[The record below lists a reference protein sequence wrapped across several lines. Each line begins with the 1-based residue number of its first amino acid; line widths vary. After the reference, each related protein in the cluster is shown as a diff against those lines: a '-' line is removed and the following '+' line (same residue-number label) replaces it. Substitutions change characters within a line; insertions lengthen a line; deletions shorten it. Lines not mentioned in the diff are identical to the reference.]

1 MKAKRI
7 VYGALLLTLVACS
20 PKNSEREKAPIRVVV
35 EKVSAQAVAS
45 DGKTYVGVVEE
56 NQATVVSYTTMGT
69 LKHVAVSEG
78 QAVGR
83 GQLIAE
89 LDDTQARNMLAAAEA
104 QNRQAEDALQRYKLL
119 HDEGSMTEAQWVEVQ
134 SKVDQARSELA
145 IARRNVADSRLEAPV
160 SGIIGKRYLAAGETA
175 LNSMTHRLA
184 TCSLP
189 SQPVVSIL
197 DISSVKV
204 KIAVPEREMKDIT
217 STTPT
222 TIFVEAIGRE
232 FHGGLIEKGVQAD
245 ALTHTYDVRVRV
257 DNKGRELLP
266 GMVAKV
272 KTLSPSSLS
281 GKEQSP
287 SPTTFFTL
295 PITAVQQRADGTFF
309 AWTVSK
315 DNTAHRTTVTTG
327 TIVGNRIEILSGL
340 SDGQRVVTEGYQK
353 LSEGTKTQPL
363 P

>member
-1 MKAKRI
+1 MI
-7 VYGALLLTLVACS
+7 LYGALVLALAACS
-20 PKNSEREKAPIRVVV
+20 AKNTEREKAPIRVVV

-175 LNSMTHRLA
+175 L
-184 TCSLP
+184 P

-257 DNKGRELLP
+257 DNKGRDLLP

-287 SPTTFFTL
+287 STTTFFTL

-340 SDGQRVVTEGYQK
+340 SDGQRVVTEGCQK

>member
-1 MKAKRI
+1 MKAKMI
-7 VYGALLLTLVACS
+7 LYGALVLALAACS
-20 PKNSEREKAPIRVVV
+20 AKNTEREKAPIRVVV

-175 LNSMTHRLA
+175 L
-184 TCSLP
+184 P

-257 DNKGRELLP
+257 DNKGRDLLP

-272 KTLSPSSLS
+272 KTLSPSSFS

-287 SPTTFFTL
+287 STTTFFTL

-340 SDGQRVVTEGYQK
+340 SDGQRVVTEGCQK

>member
-1 MKAKRI
+1 MKAKMI
-7 VYGALLLTLVACS
+7 LYGALVLALAACS
-20 PKNSEREKAPIRVVV
+20 AKNTEREKAPIRVVV

-175 LNSMTHRLA
+175 L
-184 TCSLP
+184 P

-257 DNKGRELLP
+257 DNKGRDLLP

-287 SPTTFFTL
+287 STTTFFTL
-295 PITAVQQRADGTFF
+295 PITAVQKRADGTFF

-327 TIVGNRIEILSGL
+327 TIAGNRIEILSGL
-340 SDGQRVVTEGYQK
+340 SDGQRVVTEGCQK

>member
-1 MKAKRI
+1 MI
-7 VYGALLLTLVACS
+7 LYGALVLALAACS
-20 PKNSEREKAPIRVVV
+20 AKNTEREKAPIRVVV

-175 LNSMTHRLA
+175 L
-184 TCSLP
+184 P

-257 DNKGRELLP
+257 DNKGRDLLP

-281 GKEQSP
+281 GQEQSP
-287 SPTTFFTL
+287 SKTTFFTL

-340 SDGQRVVTEGYQK
+340 SDGQRVVTEGCQK

>member
-20 PKNSEREKAPIRVVV
+20 PKNAEREKAPIRVVV

-104 QNRQAEDALQRYKLL
+104 QNRQAEDALTRYKLL
-119 HDEGSMTEAQWVEVQ
+119 HDEGSMTEAQWVEAQ

-175 LNSMTHRLA
+175 
-184 TCSLP
+184 LP

-257 DNKGRELLP
+257 DNKGRDLLP

-353 LSEGTKTQPL
+353 LSEGTKTHPL

>member
-1 MKAKRI
+1 MKATRHI
-7 VYGALLLTLVACS
+7 YWLLPLLMTACGQ
-20 PKNSEREKAPIRVVV
+20 KAEQREKQPIRVQTEVV
-35 EKVSAQAVAS
+35 QSNAQTAE
-45 DGKTYVGVVEE
+45 GRTYVGVVEE

-69 LKHVAVSEG
+69 LKRVAVSEG

-104 QNRQAEDALQRYKLL
+104 QNRQAEDALTRYKLL

-160 SGIIGKRYLAAGETA
+160 SGIVGKRFMQAGETA
-175 LNSMTHRLA
+175 
-184 TCSLP
+184 LP

-204 KIAVPEREMKDIT
+204 KIAVPEREMAAF
-217 STTPT
+217 SSHTPT
-222 TIFVEAIGRE
+222 AVHVEAIGRT
-232 FHGGLIEKGVQAD
+232 FQGGTVEKGVQAD
-245 ALTHTYDVRVRV
+245 AMTHTYDVRIRV
-257 DNKGRELLP
+257 SNPHRELLP

-272 KTLSPSSLS
+272 EVKDAGESTEADSSHVLV
-281 GKEQSP
+281 P
-287 SPTTFFTL
+287 L
-295 PITAVQQRADGTFF
+295 TAVQRRADGTLFV
-309 AWTVSK
+309 WTVGK
-315 DNTAHRTTVTTG
+315 DNTAHRATVSTG
-327 TIVGNRIEILSGL
+327 NTAGNRIEILSGL

>member
-1 MKAKRI
+1 MKAKMI
-7 VYGALLLTLVACS
+7 LYGALVLALAACS
-20 PKNSEREKAPIRVVV
+20 AKNTEREKAPIRVAV

-175 LNSMTHRLA
+175 L
-184 TCSLP
+184 P

-257 DNKGRELLP
+257 DNKGRDLLP

-287 SPTTFFTL
+287 STTTFFTL

-309 AWTVSK
+309 AWTVGK

-340 SDGQRVVTEGYQK
+340 SDGQRVVTEGCQK

>member
-1 MKAKRI
+1 MKAKMI
-7 VYGALLLTLVACS
+7 LYGALVLALAACS
-20 PKNSEREKAPIRVVV
+20 AKNTEREKAPIRVVV

-175 LNSMTHRLA
+175 L
-184 TCSLP
+184 P

-232 FHGGLIEKGVQAD
+232 FQGGLIEKGVQAD

-257 DNKGRELLP
+257 DNKGRDLLP

-287 SPTTFFTL
+287 STTTFFTL

>member
-1 MKAKRI
+1 MI
-7 VYGALLLTLVACS
+7 LYGALVLALAACS
-20 PKNSEREKAPIRVVV
+20 AKNTEREKAPIRVVV

-175 LNSMTHRLA
+175 L
-184 TCSLP
+184 P

-257 DNKGRELLP
+257 DNKGRDLLP

-287 SPTTFFTL
+287 STTTFFTL

-309 AWTVSK
+309 AWTVGK

-340 SDGQRVVTEGYQK
+340 SDGQRVVTEGCQK

>member
-1 MKAKRI
+1 MKAKMI
-7 VYGALLLTLVACS
+7 LYGALVLALAACS
-20 PKNSEREKAPIRVVV
+20 AKNTEREKAPIRVVV

-78 QAVGR
+78 QAVSR

-175 LNSMTHRLA
+175 L
-184 TCSLP
+184 P

-257 DNKGRELLP
+257 DNKGRDLLP

-287 SPTTFFTL
+287 STTTLFTL

-340 SDGQRVVTEGYQK
+340 SDGQRVVTEGCQK

>member
-1 MKAKRI
+1 MKAKMI
-7 VYGALLLTLVACS
+7 LYGALVLALAACS
-20 PKNSEREKAPIRVVV
+20 AKNTEREKAPIRVVV

-175 LNSMTHRLA
+175 L
-184 TCSLP
+184 P

-257 DNKGRELLP
+257 DNKGRDLLP

-287 SPTTFFTL
+287 STTTFFTL

-340 SDGQRVVTEGYQK
+340 SDGQRVVTEGCQK

>member
-175 LNSMTHRLA
+175 L
-184 TCSLP
+184 P

-257 DNKGRELLP
+257 DNKGRDLLP

-287 SPTTFFTL
+287 STTTFFTL

-309 AWTVSK
+309 AWTVGK

-340 SDGQRVVTEGYQK
+340 SDGQRVVTEGCQK

>member
-1 MKAKRI
+1 MKAKMI
-7 VYGALLLTLVACS
+7 LYGALVLALAACS
-20 PKNSEREKAPIRVVV
+20 AKNTEREKAPIRVVV

-104 QNRQAEDALQRYKLL
+104 QNRQAEDALTRYKLL

-175 LNSMTHRLA
+175 L
-184 TCSLP
+184 P

-232 FHGGLIEKGVQAD
+232 FRGGLIEKGVQAD

-257 DNKGRELLP
+257 DNKGRDLLP

-287 SPTTFFTL
+287 STTTFFTL

-340 SDGQRVVTEGYQK
+340 SDGQRVVTEGCQK

>member
-1 MKAKRI
+1 MKAKMI
-7 VYGALLLTLVACS
+7 LYGALVLALAACS
-20 PKNSEREKAPIRVVV
+20 AKNTEREKAPIRVVV

-175 LNSMTHRLA
+175 L
-184 TCSLP
+184 P

-232 FHGGLIEKGVQAD
+232 FRGGLIEKGVQAD

-257 DNKGRELLP
+257 DNKGRDLLP

>member
-1 MKAKRI
+1 MI
-7 VYGALLLTLVACS
+7 LYGALVLALAACS
-20 PKNSEREKAPIRVVV
+20 AKNTEREKAPIRVVV

-104 QNRQAEDALQRYKLL
+104 QNRQAEDALQRYKIL

-175 LNSMTHRLA
+175 
-184 TCSLP
+184 LP

>member
-1 MKAKRI
+1 MI
-7 VYGALLLTLVACS
+7 LYGALVLALAACS
-20 PKNSEREKAPIRVVV
+20 AKNTEREKAPIRVVV

-175 LNSMTHRLA
+175 L
-184 TCSLP
+184 P

-232 FHGGLIEKGVQAD
+232 FRGGLIEKGVQAD

-257 DNKGRELLP
+257 DNKGRDLLP

>member
-56 NQATVVSYTTMGT
+56 NQATVVSYTTTGT

-175 LNSMTHRLA
+175 
-184 TCSLP
+184 LP